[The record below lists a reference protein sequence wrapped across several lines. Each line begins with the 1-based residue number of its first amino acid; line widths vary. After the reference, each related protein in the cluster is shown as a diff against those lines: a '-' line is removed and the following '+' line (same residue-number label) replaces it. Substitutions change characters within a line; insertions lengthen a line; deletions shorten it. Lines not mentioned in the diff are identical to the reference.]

1 MCSGTCTASTTK
13 ASNLIWHVNQ
23 SQQHTSLSEI
33 MLTQASCFAD
43 SNKQASAHPSNGPS
57 AAASAADLEGLFTSA
72 STPSQPQ
79 PQGPGP
85 QLWPPQSQ
93 QQQQGRAGM
102 GSPQAGMGSQPG
114 FSQPGMEMQPGAQ
127 MGYMPGG
134 LLHMC
139 VCVSIYMPAR

>member
-1 MCSGTCTASTTK
+1 
-13 ASNLIWHVNQ
+13 
-23 SQQHTSLSEI
+23 
-33 MLTQASCFAD
+33 MLTQGSWLAD

-57 AAASAADLEGLFTSA
+57 AAASPADLESLFTSA

-114 FSQPGMEMQPGAQ
+114 FSQPGIDMQSGAQ
-127 MGYMPGG
+127 MGYMPGWQV
-134 LLHMC
+134 HFC
-139 VCVSIYMPAR
+139 KCACVSVYQHACYSWLLAVNLKFTRFMLSAISRKMNRVLL